1 MIKKNEK
8 IFFLLIL
15 ISSIY
20 SQKLTFQ
27 TSLFSHL
34 YNKPNQNLCISPLS
48 IYQIMSLLSNG
59 ASGNT
64 QKEIIQALIPDSKID
79 IKTQLKLNDVNS
91 NILRLYDSNN
101 KYVKIANAILTK
113 VKIKS
118 HFLKFCKRY
127 NALIDSLKS
136 VVQVNKWCSQKTN
149 GKINHIIDEI
159 NEDTKMILLNAIYLK
174 ADWKYKFENKNSQKR
189 QFKNSNNQIV
199 EVDTMFQS
207 FDNINYY
214 ENENIQMIELPYEDE
229 NLSMIIILPK
239 KEKYS
244 SSLDYMKKE
253 KLDYTKLINKLT
265 LTSDVHLYL
274 PKFKLEYKDSL
285 VNAFKKMKMKLAFS
299 DNAEFPNLNESE
311 PLKISQ
317 IIHKTFIQVDEKGTE
332 AAAVTIIEM
341 DEACILIDKEK
352 KIKYMYVDHSF
363 IYMIK
368 DKRIKDTNGN
378 NMMLFLGVVNNL
390 A

>member
-1 MIKKNEK
+1 
-8 IFFLLIL
+8 
-15 ISSIY
+15 
-20 SQKLTFQ
+20 
-27 TSLFSHL
+27 
-34 YNKPNQNLCISPLS
+34 
-48 IYQIMSLLSNG
+48 MSLLSNG

-64 QKEIIQALIPDSKID
+64 QKEIIQALIPDSKIN

-341 DEACILIDKEK
+341 DDACILIDKEK